1 MKGKRKGGWRER
13 IMAGF
18 PWCSEWEMT
27 IISSVSEKL
36 PKKRGKYIC
45 LSLFFFYNTL
55 FFSPHLYNST
65 KSVKEIK
72 FHFLE
77 AFPNYSSP
85 HSSFFNSS
93 IVIVFWLKY
102 HFTLF
107 IGLTCVCFLF
117 LNLMS
122 SSQPLNM
129 YIFCMPHP
137 CGRVNCSANICD
149 ADFKVGPWSLS
160 PGSHAFVQTPLL
172 SVGSLWLAVKWE
184 KGQGMI
190 TLTWLT

>member
-1 MKGKRKGGWRER
+1 MEGIENKHSSFFFNREVPCWYTLSHSEKEENMKGKRKGGWRER

-27 IISSVSEKL
+27 VISSVSEKL

-45 LSLFFFYNTL
+45 LSFFFFYNTL

-85 HSSFFNSS
+85 RSSFFNSS
-93 IVIVFWLKY
+93 IVIVLWLKY

-117 LNLMS
+117 LNHV
-122 SSQPLNM
+122 
-129 YIFCMPHP
+129 F
-137 CGRVNCSANICD
+137 
-149 ADFKVGPWSLS
+149 
-160 PGSHAFVQTPLL
+160 
-172 SVGSLWLAVKWE
+172 
-184 KGQGMI
+184 I
-190 TLTWLT
+190 TTT